1 MIYPIVVEMRISKN
15 KFSISSDKVTSD
27 IRLYIVLFTYMIL
40 GIVLFRYYQFQ
51 INSDGI
57 EYIGIAHSYMSGNFN
72 VSINDYWSPLF
83 SWLLIPFLSFAKTP
97 LEGLQVTKILS
108 LIVGFFTII
117 GLRQLSYRFE
127 MDELVRTVI
136 LFMMVPIIVYFA
148 LSVIT
153 PDLLMVCVLVYYL
166 ALIFDTNYSNKLFNG
181 VLCGILGA
189 FAYLTKSYG
198 FTFFI
203 ATFLIFNVL
212 QYFRDFDK
220 FLRKKVLKNFVVGF
234 VIFMMI
240 SGVWIGLISF
250 NDKNLTIGTAGEYN
264 HALVGPLSQGSSE
277 NFQWI
282 PSHNQLNPNY
292 IPVDWSPFKSLNN
305 FDYQLNLIWSNI
317 IKVGLI
323 ITNFSYLSLLIIL
336 VYVIMYTN
344 PPRKLIKKNEILY
357 PLITLIISASGYV
370 AITVEARYL
379 WIMYILL
386 IFMGGY
392 LINLLF
398 KWNYFPKKKFSKS
411 IKTVVLILFAFSFV
425 AMPLNYLVQN
435 VHTDENIYTSSEV
448 LMKEGIENNLAS
460 NNEIN
465 MIFLLYYMDNT
476 NHGQIPNS
484 IGTSELIN
492 QLKNYEIDYYFVWG
506 NAPNSTLLSK
516 YHEVKNGNIPNL
528 RIYAIKDGK

>member
-1 MIYPIVVEMRISKN
+1 
-15 KFSISSDKVTSD
+15 
-27 IRLYIVLFTYMIL
+27 
-40 GIVLFRYYQFQ
+40 
-51 INSDGI
+51 
-57 EYIGIAHSYMSGNFN
+57 
-72 VSINDYWSPLF
+72 
-83 SWLLIPFLSFAKTP
+83 
-97 LEGLQVTKILS
+97 
-108 LIVGFFTII
+108 
-117 GLRQLSYRFE
+117 
-127 MDELVRTVI
+127 
-136 LFMMVPIIVYFA
+136 
-148 LSVIT
+148 
-153 PDLLMVCVLVYYL
+153 
-166 ALIFDTNYSNKLFNG
+166 
-181 VLCGILGA
+181 
-189 FAYLTKSYG
+189 
-198 FTFFI
+198 
-203 ATFLIFNVL
+203 
-212 QYFRDFDK
+212 
-220 FLRKKVLKNFVVGF
+220 
-234 VIFMMI
+234 
-240 SGVWIGLISF
+240 
-250 NDKNLTIGTAGEYN
+250 
-264 HALVGPLSQGSSE
+264 
-277 NFQWI
+277 
-282 PSHNQLNPNY
+282 
-292 IPVDWSPFKSLNN
+292 
-305 FDYQLNLIWSNI
+305 
-317 IKVGLI
+317 
-323 ITNFSYLSLLIIL
+323 
-336 VYVIMYTN
+336 MYTN

-465 MIFLLYYMDNT
+465 MIFLLYYMDNN